1 MIEKIRK
8 SKVNKSIIIIVC
20 ALISLALIF
29 IFLKLHQTKSND
41 IAIKRVVTTP
51 NEDYGTDDK
60 WLQIKIDDAMKNS
73 NIGRLNEFGL
83 LDEHRQLK
91 TSNQQKAIKF
101 IDKYHLT
108 SSSIESLSTEALM
121 KDFDKLNSNDRLIHM
136 LAVISRG
143 KFDHRFNEQLKLVN
157 KDLTNER
164 NQLEAK
170 IKFQYESNQSVD
182 KSKQKIGVN

>member
-8 SKVNKSIIIIVC
+8 LKVNKSIIIIICV
-20 ALISLALIF
+20 LISLALIS
-29 IFLKLHQTKSND
+29 IFLKLYQTKSND
-41 IAIKRVVTTP
+41 VAIKRVITTP
-51 NEDYGTDDK
+51 NEDYGTNDK
-60 WLQIKIDDAMKNS
+60 WLQIKIDDAMKDS
-73 NIGRLNEFGL
+73 NFGRLNESGL
-83 LDEHRQLK
+83 LNEDKQLK
-91 TSNQQKAIKF
+91 TSSQQKSIRF

-157 KDLTNER
+157 KDLIDER

-170 IKFQYESNQSVD
+170 IKFQYESNQSED
-182 KSKQKIGVN
+182 TQ

>member
-8 SKVNKSIIIIVC
+8 SKVNKSIIIIIC

-29 IFLKLHQTKSND
+29 IFLKSHQTKSND
-41 IAIKRVVTTP
+41 ISIKRVVTAP
-51 NEDYGTDDK
+51 NEDYGTNDK
-60 WLQIKIDDAMKNS
+60 WLQIKIDDVMKNS

-83 LDEHRQLK
+83 LNENKQLK

-108 SSSIESLSTEALM
+108 SSNIKSLSAEELM
-121 KDFDKLNSNDRLIHM
+121 KDFDKLNVNDRLIHM

-143 KFDHRFNEQLKLVN
+143 KFNHRFKEQLKLVN
-157 KDLTNER
+157 KDLMNER

-170 IKFQYESNQSVD
+170 IKFQYESNQSN
-182 KSKQKIGVN
+182 K